1 MRSSEAAV
9 PGLFSTRVSDFVDPD
24 DETGEI
30 GAILLSQVDRLKVA
44 YTRCQL
50 FRNSAPKVAKWHFS
64 KPGGDRQP
72 VLVRRRCE
80 REGALAII
88 ARAWKILRQK

>member
-50 FRNSAPKVAKWHFS
+50 FRNSALHVERIDAEIPEIRRGARFEPNSPVAA
-64 KPGGDRQP
+64 
-72 VLVRRRCE
+72 E
-80 REGALAII
+80 I
-88 ARAWKILRQK
+88 

>member
-64 KPGGDRQP
+64 KPSEAWAMSGG
-72 VLVRRRCE
+72 
-80 REGALAII
+80 G
-88 ARAWKILRQK
+88 RATHSAGQRGRSGPYV